1 LMDTPHR
8 KKKSRE
14 DIGRVKKKREEEYW
28 QCLLFSFLA
37 ASLSPCVQPADSYI
51 KPFICIQTVS
61 IYLAHEHT
69 FFFFFFHCWGSRVVF
84 DDGAERLEEKGQRWV
99 SSRVTVVDTFWPP
112 NVDPCNCVVG
122 TSIHGDP
129 SWIACHSPVSCGE
142 SSRTWRTQTHRK
154 RLYACMCVG
163 IFWVRQMNALPF
175 TIAVLY
181 LFLSWQFSGPPFQN
195 NSPLALLLLVE
206 NKSQILVCILYW
218 KVVKGVERYKW
229 ESAPFGFVQIL
240 LSDCQAAPCP
250 AHFNWNRRSQSLW
263 ISFDGFIRI
272 VGPCCVSLVYLTLC
286 RRCRP

>member
-154 RLYACMCVG
+154 RLDACMC
-163 IFWVRQMNALPF
+163 
-175 TIAVLY
+175 TD
-181 LFLSWQFSGPPFQN
+181 FLGSSNECSSFYYSC
-195 NSPLALLLLVE
+195 S
-206 NKSQILVCILYW
+206 
-218 KVVKGVERYKW
+218 
-229 ESAPFGFVQIL
+229 
-240 LSDCQAAPCP
+240 
-250 AHFNWNRRSQSLW
+250 
-263 ISFDGFIRI
+263 ISF
-272 VGPCCVSLVYLTLC
+272 SLLTVQWSFFSK
-286 RRCRP
+286 